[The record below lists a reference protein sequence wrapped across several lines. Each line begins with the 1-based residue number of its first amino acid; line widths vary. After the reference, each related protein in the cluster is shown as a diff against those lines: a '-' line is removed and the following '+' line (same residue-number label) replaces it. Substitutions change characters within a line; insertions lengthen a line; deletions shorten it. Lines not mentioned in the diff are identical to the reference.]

1 MSVVVENIIWFVG
14 LVLLQVLVL
23 SHVHILGYATPF
35 FFIYFLLRYDSGVGR
50 STLMLWGFFLGLVV
64 DIFCNTP
71 GINAAAATLIAFIRE
86 PIIRLVTLRE
96 MEEDFVPSISSM
108 GVSSYFKYAMICSLI
123 FCCVVE
129 IMETFSFFN
138 WQQLGLRIISDLAI
152 TLVCIFCA
160 EAIRRRNSGKGL

>member
-1 MSVVVENIIWFVG
+1 MVLENIVWFIAMA
-14 LVLLQVLVL
+14 LLQVLVL

-35 FFIYFLLRYDSGVGR
+35 FFIYFLLRYNSGVGR
-50 STLMLWGFFLGLVV
+50 STLMLWGFFLGLCV

-71 GINAAAATLIAFIRE
+71 GINAAAATLMAFVRE
-86 PIIRLVTLRE
+86 PIVRLVTLKE
-96 MEEDFVPSISSM
+96 MEENFAPSISSM
-108 GVSSYFKYAMICSLI
+108 GFSSYFKYVLICTLI

-129 IMETFSFFN
+129 MMETFSFFN

-160 EAIRRRNSGKGL
+160 EAIRRKK

>member
-1 MSVVVENIIWFVG
+1 MLVVLENMVWFVG

-50 STLMLWGFFLGLVV
+50 STLMLWGFFLGLFI

-71 GINAAAATLIAFIRE
+71 GINAAAATLMAFVRG
-86 PIIRLVTLRE
+86 PIIRLVTLKE
-96 MEEDFVPSISSM
+96 MEENFAPSIPSM
-108 GVSSYFKYAMICSLI
+108 GFSSYFKYVLICTLI

-129 IMETFSFFN
+129 MMETFSFFN

-160 EAIRRRNSGKGL
+160 EAIRRRK

>member
-1 MSVVVENIIWFVG
+1 MLENMVWFVG

-23 SHVHILGYATPF
+23 NHVHILGYATPF

-50 STLMLWGFFLGLVV
+50 STLMLWGFFLGLFV

-71 GINAAAATLIAFIRE
+71 GINAAAATLMAFTRE
-86 PIIRLVTLRE
+86 PIIRLVTLKE
-96 MEEDFVPSISSM
+96 MEENFAPSILSM
-108 GVSSYFKYAMICSLI
+108 GFSSYFKYVLICTLL

-129 IMETFSFFN
+129 MMETFSFFN
-138 WQQLGLRIISDLAI
+138 WRQLGLRVISDLAI

-160 EAIRRRNSGKGL
+160 EAIRRKK

>member
-1 MSVVVENIIWFVG
+1 MLVVLENIVWFIAMA
-14 LVLLQVLVL
+14 LLQVLVL

-35 FFIYFLLRYDSGVGR
+35 FFIYFLLRYNSGVGR
-50 STLMLWGFFLGLVV
+50 STLMLWGFFLGLCV

-71 GINAAAATLIAFIRE
+71 GINAAAATLMAFVRE
-86 PIIRLVTLRE
+86 PIVRLVTLKE
-96 MEEDFVPSISSM
+96 MEENFAPSISSM
-108 GVSSYFKYAMICSLI
+108 GFSSYFKYVLICTLI

-129 IMETFSFFN
+129 MMETFSFFN

-160 EAIRRRNSGKGL
+160 EAIRRKK

>member
-1 MSVVVENIIWFVG
+1 MLENMVWFVG

-23 SHVHILGYATPF
+23 NHVHILGYATPF

-50 STLMLWGFFLGLVV
+50 STLMLWGFFLGLFV

-71 GINAAAATLIAFIRE
+71 GINAATATLMAFTRE
-86 PIIRLVTLRE
+86 PIIRLVTLKE
-96 MEEDFVPSISSM
+96 MEEDFAPSILSM
-108 GVSSYFKYAMICSLI
+108 GFSSYFKYVLICTLL

-129 IMETFSFFN
+129 MMETFSFFN
-138 WQQLGLRIISDLAI
+138 WRQLGLRVISDLAI

-160 EAIRRRNSGKGL
+160 EAIRRKK